1 MASIIW
7 FPDACNDAT
16 SECNRFRTPVRQT
29 MCHACNAR
37 RGDFKHAGQSD
48 ENASEDARNR
58 KTSYTDGDSMQTY
71 ACAHC
76 RRPVESAH
84 GRAQDAYVRKEAI
97 AYAQL
102 HCVATGLEGQ
112 ERHGYSAHAHRVS
125 PDRRHRRGI
134 GHAVRRCGD
143 RGTECGECGASR
155 HRQSR
160 LPKATGI
167 QMIAFQQT

>member
-16 SECNRFRTPVRQT
+16 SECNRLRTPVRQT

-143 RGTECGECGASR
+143 R